1 MSTSPDAH
9 EALREAESRVARIR
23 AENDD
28 LQRRLL
34 RSMPSPLRL
43 VGYVA
48 AIALGAAL
56 GFVLESRRGAGNA
69 VARSAGY
76 AETSLPLRE
85 NLQRC
90 EATNAHTRGLI
101 ADCRAELA
109 RPTAP
114 KAPPRDQGTCACQPG
129 DPLCSCW

>member
-56 GFVLESRRGAGNA
+56 GFVLASRAGAERLA
-69 VARSAGY
+69 THRWIAG
-76 AETSLPLRE
+76 ENVTPLRG
-85 NLQRC
+85 LQDC
-90 EATNAHTRGLI
+90 EARNAHTRGLI
-101 ADCRAELA
+101 AECRAELA

-114 KAPPRDQGTCACQPG
+114 KAPPREQGTCACEPG
-129 DPLCSCW
+129 DPLCACR